1 MVKKLL
7 VNGCSF
13 TVESVT
19 MKDEPID
26 NWGTLLARKL
36 GVLDNYTNL
45 ALGGAGND
53 RIYRT
58 TIEYLENLNVKYYK
72 DLMVIICWSFE
83 PRREYKSDI
92 EPPDAIWSGG
102 EYWPITWE
110 NHPYLWDLFKIGDRS
125 NNFFTTTAANYVIGL
140 HNILENLNINNYH
153 FFADKK
159 VLSEIKKHKK
169 LLDCSKFYFDK
180 PYHTFNS
187 DYDTP
192 NLQIDKISIDDD
204 HPGPKSKRIVS
215 ELLFKILGRFF
226 HG

>member
-1 MVKKLL
+1 MNFVIAIPSYDNFGQFKLIPIHQSGNIPFGR
-7 VNGCSF
+7 VRAVDVIKYVF
-13 TVESVT
+13 TLS
-19 MKDEPID
+19 
-26 NWGTLLARKL
+26 KL
-36 GVLDNYTNL
+36 D
-45 ALGGAGND
+45 D
-53 RIYRT
+53 IY
-58 TIEYLENLNVKYYK
+58 NQVNVKYYK
-72 DLMVIICWSFE
+72 ELMVIICWSFE
-83 PRREYKSDI
+83 PRREYKSD
-92 EPPDAIWSGG
+92 G
-102 EYWPITWE
+102 EYCPIQWE
-110 NHPYLWDLFKIGDRS
+110 IHPYLWDLFNIGDHNSSS
-125 NNFFTTTAANYVIGL
+125 NNLFTTTAVNYVIGL

-153 FFADKK
+153 FFADSK

>member
-36 GVLDNYTNL
+36 GVLDNFTNL
-45 ALGGAGND
+45 AWGGGGND

-83 PRREYKSDI
+83 PRREYKSD
-92 EPPDAIWSGG
+92 G
-102 EYWPITWE
+102 EYCPIQWE
-110 NHPYLWDLFKIGDRS
+110 IHPYLWDLFNIGDHNSSS
-125 NNFFTTTAANYVIGL
+125 NNLFTTTAANYVIGL

-153 FFADKK
+153 FFADIK

>member
-13 TVESVT
+13 TLESVT
-19 MKDEPID
+19 VKDEPID

-36 GVLDNYTNL
+36 GVLDNFTNL
-45 ALGGAGND
+45 AWGGGGND

-72 DLMVIICWSFE
+72 ELMVIICWSFE
-83 PRREYKSDI
+83 PRREYWSD
-92 EPPDAIWSGG
+92 G
-102 EYWPITWE
+102 EYKFTTWE
-110 NHPYLWDLFKIGDRS
+110 DHPEISDLFEIWEFPTTRPEL
-125 NNFFTTTAANYVIGL
+125 FTTTAVNYVIGL

-153 FFADKK
+153 FFADSK

-192 NLQIDKISIDDD
+192 NLQIDKTSIDDD

>member
-36 GVLDNYTNL
+36 GVLDNFTNL
-45 ALGGAGND
+45 AWGGAGND

-72 DLMVIICWSFE
+72 ELMVIICWSFE
-83 PRREYKSDI
+83 PRREYWSD
-92 EPPDAIWSGG
+92 G
-102 EYWPITWE
+102 EYKFITWE
-110 NHPYLWDLFKIGDRS
+110 DHPEISDLFEVWEFPTTRPEL
-125 NNFFTTTAANYVIGL
+125 FTTTAVNYVIGL

-153 FFADKK
+153 FFADYN
-159 VLSEIKKHKK
+159 VLCEIKKHKK
-169 LLDCSKFYFDK
+169 LLDCNKFYFDK
-180 PYHTFNS
+180 PYHNNS
-187 DYDTP
+187 NKSDTP

>member
-19 MKDEPID
+19 MKDEPPID

-36 GVLDNYTNL
+36 GVLDSYTNL
-45 ALGGAGND
+45 AYGGGGND

-58 TIEYLENLNVKYYK
+58 TIEYLENLNDKYYK
-72 DLMVIICWSFE
+72 ELMVIICWSFE
-83 PRREYKSDI
+83 PRREYMSD
-92 EPPDAIWSGG
+92 G
-102 EYWPITWE
+102 EYKFITWE
-110 NHPYLWDLFKIGDRS
+110 DHPYVWDLFNIGDKNSPDREL
-125 NNFFTTTAANYVIGL
+125 FTTTAVNYVIGL

-153 FFADKK
+153 FFADSK

-180 PYHTFNS
+180 PYHTTYTG
-187 DYDTP
+187 YDTP
-192 NLQIDKISIDDD
+192 NLQIDKISNNDD
-204 HPGPKSKRIVS
+204 HPGPKSKELVS
-215 ELLFKILGRFF
+215 ELLYDKIKHNFLK
-226 HG
+226 